1 MVQSCCNT
9 MIYKLSRSI
18 HAVDQLCHYLETIF
32 SKQFEGISKYII
44 ILLVFL
50 SCISLIDF
58 SILYIFTHTIKYC
71 ICYLTPYSPVVRVR
85 TIGYNIKQDRQCTCN
100 ATLKSVLETIVV
112 MEKQKLLNILR
123 ERDSVCVCVCVCA
136 RARASLGIEHSK
148 RMHRIIL
155 SSLVSLAPPYLS
167 TSSHTRNDFR
177 KKLFNTNCVL

>member
-1 MVQSCCNT
+1 MVQSYCNT
-9 MIYKLSRSI
+9 MIHKLSRSI

-32 SKQFEGISKYII
+32 SKQFEGISQYII
-44 ILLVFL
+44 ILLAFL
-50 SCISLIDF
+50 SCISLIVF

-100 ATLKSVLETIVV
+100 VTLKSVLETIVV
-112 MEKQKLLNILR
+112 MEKQTLLNILR
-123 ERDSVCVCVCVCA
+123 ERETLCVCVCVC
-136 RARASLGIEHSK
+136 IEHSK